1 MQMTFFI
8 GVFVGLAV
16 GLSAA
21 RFLIWPPRDEPDL
34 DFYEPPAP
42 APTLTATRPMGLTYR
57 NHNHNRS
64 VET

>member
-21 RFLIWPPRDEPDL
+21 RFLIWPPRDEPEL
-34 DFYEPPAP
+34 DFYEPPAH
-42 APTLTATRPMGLTYR
+42 APTLASARANGLTYR
-57 NHNHNRS
+57 NLNHNRS
-64 VET
+64 AEI

>member
-1 MQMTFFI
+1 MEMTFFI

-21 RFLIWPPRDEPDL
+21 RFLIWPPHDEPEL
-34 DFYEPPAP
+34 DFYEPPAQ
-42 APTLTATRPMGLTYR
+42 APRSMGLTYR
-57 NHNHNRS
+57 NLNPNRS